1 MIKKPSKPH
10 WIHWNELNW
19 MVGIVTDASP
29 PHRAIKPGIATL
41 VKNPS
46 TQQNPENVG
55 GAIANVSWSFMETW
69 VWWPCQW
76 PAQVRG
82 LNSRLGPTLF
92 KTPAEHL
99 HVKSSKHQ
107 LGANFQ
113 DVYWLTSWHCPWSL
127 RPHLH
132 LLRPGLR
139 SRTTSLGSSK
149 QASVISSSP

>member
-1 MIKKPSKPH
+1 
-10 WIHWNELNW
+10 

-55 GAIANVSWSFMETW
+55 GAIA
-69 VWWPCQW
+69 
-76 PAQVRG
+76 QVRG

-113 DVYWLTSWHCPWSL
+113 DVY
-127 RPHLH
+127 
-132 LLRPGLR
+132 
-139 SRTTSLGSSK
+139 
-149 QASVISSSP
+149 